1 MKTTTLIFIIIII
14 IAILLIDGGNDP
26 RGFTWELFKQLSW
39 PDALVTANQQK
50 FEIFLKK
57 AWQDY
62 AFIVNYL

>member
-1 MKTTTLIFIIIII
+1 MSTITLIFIIIII
-14 IAILLIDGGNDP
+14 IIILFIDGGDNP
-26 RGFTWELFKQLSW
+26 RGFTWELFKQLSC